1 MLRCDS
7 FPFCV
12 HLSIKRQVQLAEH
25 APSKPLSGKDLRDH
39 FAGDIGESVAAA
51 VVEAC
56 ESLDVEAEKVKDG
69 GVEIVHAGQYKV
81 NFLH

>member
-1 MLRCDS
+1 
-7 FPFCV
+7 
-12 HLSIKRQVQLAEH
+12 
-25 APSKPLSGKDLRDH
+25 LSGKDLRDH

-56 ESLDVEAEKVKDG
+56 ESLDVEAEKVKVKDA